1 VEVRDVPK
9 ARARGSVPTVSG
21 SIRILVVESHSLIGA
36 AVGELLSGPPL
47 DALVETVLD
56 TEVAMTRLEAKDID
70 LVVCE
75 LSDPPERATELAA
88 RLAAGGS
95 GVPVVFLAGA
105 EDKHLLLNSL
115 KSGATG
121 FFTMD
126 SAPDELI
133 QGISSV
139 LHGHNIVGTTLRP
152 AVRSRQAGARGG
164 RRSS

>member
-36 AVGELLSGPPL
+36 AVGGLLSGPPL

-105 EDKHLLLNSL
+105 ENKHLLLDSL

-139 LHGHNIVGTTLRP
+139 LQGHNIVGTTLKP
-152 AVRSRQAGARGG
+152 AVRSRQAGAKGS